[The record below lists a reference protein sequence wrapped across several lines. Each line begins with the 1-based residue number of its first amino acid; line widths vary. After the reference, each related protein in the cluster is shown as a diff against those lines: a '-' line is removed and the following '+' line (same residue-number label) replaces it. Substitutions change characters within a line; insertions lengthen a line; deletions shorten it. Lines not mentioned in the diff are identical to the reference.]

1 MTNMITTTV
10 EAMASF
16 LEGQVT
22 FFSSTFTS
30 PRNWIAFVHIV
41 GPFLRPVGL
50 MALGSSF
57 FGIGFGSAL
66 PGAASPATA
75 SLCRARACSSF
86 ILSALFILSAF
97 LRPFFLGAVG
107 LFRLRRPIGIL
118 LLSSPGSAKRRRPH
132 GNRTHGRP
140 GGIRTPITRIW
151 SPVL

>member
-30 PRNWIAFVHIV
+30 PRNWTAFVQIA
-41 GPFLRPVGL
+41 GPLLRPVGL
-50 MALGSSF
+50 MALGNSF

-66 PGAASPATA
+66 PSAASPATA
-75 SLCRARACSSF
+75 SLCRATACSSC
-86 ILSALFILSAF
+86 ILSAF

-107 LFRLRRPIGIL
+107 LFRLRRPIGFL
-118 LLSSPGSAKRRRPH
+118 LLSGPGSAKPRRPR